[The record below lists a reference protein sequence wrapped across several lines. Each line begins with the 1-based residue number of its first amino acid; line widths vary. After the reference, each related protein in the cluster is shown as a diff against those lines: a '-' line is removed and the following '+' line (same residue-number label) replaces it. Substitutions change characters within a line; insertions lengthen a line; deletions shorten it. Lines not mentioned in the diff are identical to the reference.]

1 VADAAS
7 AAGKRAGRSL
17 KPRSPGGEGLGVAL
31 SLLVHGLLLAAL
43 VWGMRWKSPPT
54 QAVSAELWASVP
66 VAATPPAAAAAP
78 PPAPAPT
85 PVKPPPPAPP
95 PAAKSPPPPP
105 APSREADIA
114 LEQAKKAQLERERER
129 EREREK
135 AEKAKAERT
144 RAEQAAKDKAAREKA
159 ATEKAERE
167 KAERDKAQRE
177 KAERDKAAAEK
188 AQREAKADAKAKA
201 DAERRDKAAADA
213 REARL
218 REENLARIM
227 GQLGG
232 PTAGAP
238 AKGPP
243 SAGAGGPS
251 SSYAGRIVAA
261 VKPNI
266 VFGDTLPGN
275 PAAEVEVRAG
285 PGGTI
290 IGRTLV
296 RSSGHKEWDEAVL
309 RAIDRTGTLPRD
321 VDGSVP
327 PRLTITFRPRD

>member
-1 VADAAS
+1 VDES
-7 AAGKRAGRSL
+7 PRRPAGKRSGRSL

-43 VWGMRWKSPPT
+43 VWGMRWKSPPA

-66 VAATPPAAAAAP
+66 VAAAPPAAAAPDRPVAE
-78 PPAPAPT
+78 PPAA
-85 PVKPPPPAPP
+85 KPPPPPQ
-95 PAAKSPPPPP
+95 AAQAPPPPP
-105 APSREADIA
+105 APNRDADIA
-114 LEQAKKAQLERERER
+114 LEQAKKAQQERERER

-144 RAEQAAKDKAAREKA
+144 RAEQAAKDKAA
-159 ATEKAERE
+159 TEKAERE
-167 KAERDKAQRE
+167 KAQRDKAERERAERE
-177 KAERDKAAAEK
+177 KS
-188 AQREAKADAKAKA
+188 QRDAKAKA

-213 REARL
+213 RDARL

-232 PTAGAP
+232 PAGGAP

-296 RSSGHKEWDEAVL
+296 RSSGHKEWDDAVL

>member
-1 VADAAS
+1 MEIPKDVNPKNKRTVLQRVIDATT
-7 AAGKRAGRSL
+7 
-17 KPRSPGGEGLGVAL
+17 GV
-31 SLLVHGLLLAAL
+31 
-43 VWGMRWKSPPT
+43 R
-54 QAVSAELWASVP
+54 
-66 VAATPPAAAAAP
+66 
-78 PPAPAPT
+78 
-85 PVKPPPPAPP
+85 VKPVILQVPEKTALKEQIRLK
-95 PAAKSPPPPP
+95 A
-105 APSREADIA
+105 RETR
-114 LEQAKKAQLERERER
+114 EAKKAQQERDR

-159 ATEKAERE
+159 ATEKAATEKAERE
-167 KAERDKAQRE
+167 KAQRDKAERERAERE
-177 KAERDKAAAEK
+177 KS
-188 AQREAKADAKAKA
+188 QRDAKAKA
-201 DAERRDKAAADA
+201 EAERRDKAAADA

-232 PTAGAP
+232 PAGGAP

-296 RSSGHKEWDEAVL
+296 RSSGHKEWDDAVL